1 MRCPRLGRF
10 GVDRSPVAFRDDFH
24 VLWRNAL
31 ADQFIRNCIRPL
43 QRHFEIHRF
52 TLRSIECP
60 SAHAGMPDDPHAST
74 HLPEH
79 ISHSLEYGTV
89 LRRQL
94 CRAIA
99 EIYRS
104 HL

>member
-10 GVDRSPVAFRDDFH
+10 GVDRSPVAFRDDLH

-31 ADQFIRNCIRPL
+31 ADQFIRNSIRPL

-52 TLRSIECP
+52 TLRRIECP
-60 SAHAGMPDDPHAST
+60 NAHARMPNDPHAST

-79 ISHSLEYGTV
+79 IGYGLEYGAV
-89 LRRQL
+89 LRRHS

-99 EIYRS
+99 EIDCS
-104 HL
+104 NP